1 MDEFMVTFA
10 THPGYQSFEQWIYQ
24 FWPVGY
30 IPRIYFYWAETI
42 IICLVLLGVL
52 YLWIKDLYTWLHKKY
67 LHLQKK
73 YHKFI
78 SKKRE
83 IIKDN
88 H

>member
-1 MDEFMVTFA
+1 MVTFA
-10 THPGYQSFEQWIYQ
+10 TDPRYQSFEQWIYQ

-30 IPRIYFYWAETI
+30 IPRTYFYWAETI

-52 YLWIKDLYTWLHKKY
+52 YLWIKDLYAW
-67 LHLQKK
+67 LQKK

-78 SKKRE
+78 SKKRKA
-83 IIKDN
+83 IKDN